1 MYAGSSLALSDEG
14 SGALLRDDLEVVGA
28 TGVCEIDG
36 RGGPLAEDDGPL
48 FLSHGEVLGVVVP
61 VIAENVELS
70 LKFVGDGE
78 YEGIVG
84 GRVMVPGAEEG
95 ACFGLEE
102 GLNFAPDL
110 WRDGDCVGHMGDS

>member
-102 GLNFAPDL
+102 GLDFAPDE
-110 WRDGDCVGHMGDS
+110 WSDGWCVGHMGDS